1 MKKIFYTIMLAAVVF
16 AGCKKEVKTD
26 GTGFLKL
33 NLDRSSAGYVT
44 KATNSDTREFVIAIN
59 RPADNWTRT
68 YPRFADMPAQL
79 DLPSGHYSITAS
91 SLYQEPAAWDQP
103 IYSGTKEFNIVTGEL
118 TSVGIV
124 CTLANMKVTIAT
136 TANFNEEVSSYTVK
150 VTNAYDWNA
159 PDVAQ
164 KTLTWEKN
172 SERDDITECREGY
185 FTVAPLLISVDGYRS
200 IDYDAPDNVCHV
212 EKAITRVSA
221 RDHHVIMLDA
231 KVTGQ
236 AGFDITIDTS
246 VNEKVDD
253 VEVPG
258 FTETPVEGGGE
269 GGDDPDDPNNPDDP
283 PVVSTA
289 PVFTWEANPDF
300 EEMLIADSMNVE
312 ILIEA
317 QEKIKTFEVEVNSRP
332 LGPTLAAL
340 SGRDG
345 SLPASDP
352 QGTSYYATHP
362 FIMDMI
368 YDTTLC
374 DALDGMQLGIPVKDA
389 VLGQTEVLFSL
400 SKLIP
405 MIKVYLAPDGSD
417 AGSRHIFTLTVV
429 DELDQSTTKPIIFV
443 APNN

>member
-44 KATNSDTREFVIAIN
+44 KATNSDTREFVIDIN

-150 VTNAYDWNA
+150 VTNAYDWKA

-258 FTETPVEGGGE
+258 FTQEEALANAPARQDDCFLIPSILGE
-269 GGDDPDDPNNPDDP
+269 GGD
-283 PVVSTA
+283 
-289 PVFTWEANPDF
+289 
-300 EEMLIADSMNVE
+300 
-312 ILIEA
+312 
-317 QEKIKTFEVEVNSRP
+317 R
-332 LGPTLAAL
+332 
-340 SGRDG
+340 
-345 SLPASDP
+345 
-352 QGTSYYATHP
+352 
-362 FIMDMI
+362 
-368 YDTTLC
+368 
-374 DALDGMQLGIPVKDA
+374 
-389 VLGQTEVLFSL
+389 
-400 SKLIP
+400 
-405 MIKVYLAPDGSD
+405 
-417 AGSRHIFTLTVV
+417 
-429 DELDQSTTKPIIFV
+429 
-443 APNN
+443 